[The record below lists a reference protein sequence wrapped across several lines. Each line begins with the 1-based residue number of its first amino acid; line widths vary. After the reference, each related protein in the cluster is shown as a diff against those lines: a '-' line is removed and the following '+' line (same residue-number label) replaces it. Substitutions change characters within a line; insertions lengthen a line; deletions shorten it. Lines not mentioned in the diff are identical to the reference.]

1 MKPSVGGLATAPP
14 ADDGMTYL
22 ARYRVSLAFLLSDFL
37 LTNVLGVAPPSPVE
51 PRPTIVE

>member
-22 ARYRVSLAFLLSDFL
+22 ARYRVSFAFLLSDFL
-37 LTNVLGVAPPSPVE
+37 LTNVLGVAAPSPVE